1 MSLLRS
7 FENFLSHMKAV
18 AAAAAV
24 VDDDDDDDDD
34 GDINKERSAAT

>member
-24 VDDDDDDDDD
+24 VDDDDDDDD

>member
-18 AAAAAV
+18 AAAAAAV
-24 VDDDDDDDDD
+24 VDDDDDDD